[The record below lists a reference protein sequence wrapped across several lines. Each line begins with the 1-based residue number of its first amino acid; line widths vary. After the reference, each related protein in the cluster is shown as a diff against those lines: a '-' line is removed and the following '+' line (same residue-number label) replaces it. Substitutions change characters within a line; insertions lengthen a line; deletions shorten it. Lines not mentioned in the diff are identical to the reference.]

1 MRMEPEVL
9 VAVLSL
15 VGTVAGSLIGV
26 VASNRLTVYRIAQL
40 EKKVE
45 KHNNLV
51 ERMAIAERDIKSA
64 HHRLDELHEE
74 LDKV

>member
-1 MRMEPEVL
+1 MEPEVL

-51 ERMAIAERDIKSA
+51 ERMALVEASAKSA

-74 LDKV
+74 LDKA